1 MWLSVG
7 ISLWA
12 YVCAVKWRSW
22 GSLALTWEQPGWACT
37 MVCSNCWN
45 CLVSSEQN
53 GEGSPSLP
61 TWMDCWEPSSCCPV
75 SWRVPSTWICSE
87 VEMPHITE
95 VYFEGSTV
103 LVMLYLPFETE
114 KNVMRGWFREADDW
128 KFSVSSVT
136 APLSVWQTL
145 FFIRRTQ
152 LMAPHR
158 SESS

>member
-61 TWMDCWEPSSCCPV
+61 TWMDWLLPS
-75 SWRVPSTWICSE
+75 E
-87 VEMPHITE
+87 L
-95 VYFEGSTV
+95 EGSQH
-103 LVMLYLPFETE
+103 LDL
-114 KNVMRGWFREADDW
+114 KWSGN
-128 KFSVSSVT
+128 
-136 APLSVWQTL
+136 
-145 FFIRRTQ
+145 
-152 LMAPHR
+152 APHYWGVFWR
-158 SESS
+158 FYCPCHVVPAIWDRKKCNERVIQRGRWLEIFSLLCYCPFICLTNSVFHQKDTAHGTSQEWELLAGVG